1 MPANAPPDVV
11 KGAEAMR
18 SMESQILEAS
28 RRGAIEGVVLRYGL
42 FYGPGN
48 PATNMI
54 QLLRRRMLPVVRN
67 DQGTAAVHPP
77 RRCRERHDRGA
88 RSRAG
93 RRSYDI
99 VDDHPDSMSEVV
111 AGLALKAGA
120 PRPFSVPPWLPRL
133 LVAVHDGARLDPA
146 AAVER
151 ESARRARMG
160 AEISDVARGRGR
172 YPRACGMTDVT
183 AFDEHRP
190 LLFSIAYRM
199 LGSASDA
206 EDVVQDAWLRYRGA
220 DDVRSPRAFAA
231 TIVTRLCLDRLKSAR
246 ASREEYVGPWLP
258 EPILTTAA
266 GPGPSAVEGPDVT
279 LQRSESVTLAF
290 LVLLE
295 TLSPE
300 ERAVF
305 ILREVFDYSHDEI
318 AEMLG
323 ADAGELPPAVSP
335 GQGQIKNRPVHPE
348 AARSRRDVLGRFA
361 DALRSGDARELT
373 ALLTEDVGFWSDGG
387 GKVAAARRPL
397 AGRAEV
403 LNFLVGLHRTAVS
416 SGAYAAASI
425 VLEEVNGEPALLL
438 RVGDR
443 LETVFVL
450 SIHDDRIAALRVMR
464 NPDKLRY
471 LERQLQIRTM

>member
-1 MPANAPPDVV
+1 
-11 KGAEAMR
+11 
-18 SMESQILEAS
+18 
-28 RRGAIEGVVLRYGL
+28 
-42 FYGPGN
+42 
-48 PATNMI
+48 
-54 QLLRRRMLPVVRN
+54 
-67 DQGTAAVHPP
+67 
-77 RRCRERHDRGA
+77 
-88 RSRAG
+88 
-93 RRSYDI
+93 
-99 VDDHPDSMSEVV
+99 
-111 AGLALKAGA
+111 
-120 PRPFSVPPWLPRL
+120 
-133 LVAVHDGARLDPA
+133 
-146 AAVER
+146 
-151 ESARRARMG
+151 
-160 AEISDVARGRGR
+160 
-172 YPRACGMTDVT
+172 MTDVT
-183 AFDEHRP
+183 TFDEHRP

-206 EDVVQDAWLRYRGA
+206 EDVVQDAWLRYHGA

-295 TLSPE
+295 TLAPE

-318 AEMLG
+318 AEVL
-323 ADAGELPPAVSP
+323 ELTPANCRQLLHRAK
-335 GQGQIKNRPVHPE
+335 GKIKNRPVHPE

-361 DALRSGDARELT
+361 DALRSGDAQELT

-416 SGAYAAASI
+416 SGVYAAASM

-450 SIHDDRIAALRVMR
+450 SIHGDRIAALRVMR